1 MCLRVTVL
9 PEERFVLNCFSLT
22 RSEFTECHVI
32 GSEPIEL
39 CYLKSLCNNYL
50 KGMIVAANIYKN
62 VIRGLRKGVY
72 NMIEVISNEPNK

>member
-1 MCLRVTVL
+1 M
-9 PEERFVLNCFSLT
+9 
-22 RSEFTECHVI
+22 I
-32 GSEPIEL
+32 GSKPIEL

-62 VIRGLRKGVY
+62 VIHGLRKGVY